1 MAIFLRLFM
10 FYLMF
15 TIIPMQSYMRKA
27 RDARERQAQE
37 IQINEGQSGVQV
49 TEQKNPI
56 FSEDIW
62 NSKRPEIVSVE
73 LRDESTAGDLGLARI
88 ADVYEVEYISSG
100 VVGLVGV
107 PIRVWYEET
116 ASPRLTFYYRE
127 NELRGIPERNLII
140 LHEDADGTFV
150 QVGQETLNEAA
161 NSISVVIPEPGIYL
175 LADCYQWYTVWG
187 VDMSDYAY
195 EVDPTM
201 YPSDWERECNTGSI
215 LDLAD
220 KQWAMENAPVFHVST
235 ASELASV
242 VYYNN
247 AIMNYGAQGGSLYV
261 YLEDDIDLEGYD
273 WVPMGWMGPSNNRF
287 DGVFDGQGHSILN
300 MTIDPSNES
309 HVAFIG
315 YSTGV
320 VVKNVTFKDAT
331 VIGGSYT
338 GIVGGEIYISREW
351 ENVHVSGVIADA
363 RGEVGSIVGREAY
376 LHFKDCSAD
385 VVLSN
390 PTGGADQPI
399 EYFSHRLE
407 VVANTPATE
416 DFQLTYEE
424 DGSVTR
430 TTSEEYFRNL
440 CWHLDADGVLV
451 LQRGADNELNLNP
464 AEFFDS
470 YLKEGHKCEIWLEAF
485 TGETYTRVSNVLEYP
500 KQ

>member
-27 RDARERQAQE
+27 RDARERQVQE

-49 TEQKNPI
+49 TEQKNRI
-56 FSEDIW
+56 FSEEIW
-62 NSKRPEIVSVE
+62 NSKRPEVVRVE
-73 LRDESTAGDLGLARI
+73 LCDESTAGDLGQARI
-88 ADVYEVEYISSG
+88 ADVYEVEYMSSG
-100 VVGLVGV
+100 VVGLVGA

-116 ASPRLTFYYRE
+116 ASPRMTFYYRE

-140 LHEDADGTFV
+140 LHENADGFFV
-150 QVGQETLNEAA
+150 QVGQETLNESAD
-161 NSISVVIPEPGIYL
+161 SISVAIPEPGIYL

-201 YPSDWERECNTGSI
+201 YPSDWERECYTGSI
-215 LDLAD
+215 LELAD
-220 KQWAMENAPVFHVST
+220 KQWAVENAPVFHVST

-261 YLEDDIDLEGYD
+261 YLEDDIDLEGYE
-273 WVPMGWMGPSNNRF
+273 WVPMGWMGPTDNRF

-300 MTIDPSNES
+300 MTIDQPQAS

-320 VVKNVTFKDAT
+320 EVKNVSFKNAMLC
-331 VIGGSYT
+331 GGTYT

-351 ENVHVSGVIADA
+351 ENIHVDGDIVNAW
-363 RGEVGSIVGREAY
+363 GEIGSIVGREAG

-385 VVLSN
+385 VRLHI
-390 PTGGADQPI
+390 TEGEATPI

-407 VVANTPATE
+407 VIANTPVTE
-416 DFQLTYEE
+416 DFQLTYEK

-430 TTSEEYFRNL
+430 TTSEESFRNL

-451 LQRGADNELNLNP
+451 LQRGAENEENFDP
-464 AEFFDS
+464 SGFFED
-470 YLKEGHKCEIWLEAF
+470 YLRAGHKCEIWLEAY
-485 TGETYTRVSNVLEYP
+485 TGETYTRVSNILEYP
-500 KQ
+500 NK